1 MKGFTRKLR
10 PIEFF
15 SENLELDIPDSSL
28 VKTKSDFCL
37 PQNRNSTL
45 ESVIKF
51 LQKQASTRKT
61 LQINP
66 IFQSTNGKIF

>member
-28 VKTKSDFCL
+28 VKSKSDFCL

-51 LQKQASTRKT
+51 LQKQTSTRKT